1 MHVRFVSN
9 DGVVP
14 TTLEDGT
21 QLFGSPAK
29 EDERPRLSEGLLR
42 AMQGPRFVSAGA
54 GAGAG
59 ENDD

>member
-1 MHVRFVSN
+1 MHVRFVN
-9 DGVVP
+9 DDVEV

-21 QLFGSPAK
+21 QLLGSPAP

-54 GAGAG
+54 GAGDN
-59 ENDD
+59 ND